1 MGQRG
6 GEDVVTGG
14 EASLRCG
21 GCGAEL
27 ERDHRFCP
35 ACGEPTAAG
44 GGIACPACGLAQP
57 RDAIFCSRC
66 GAHLGSLGRAERRV
80 ITVLFADLSG
90 FTRITEKLDPEAVHE
105 LARSCLE
112 PLAECAIRWGGHVD
126 KFIGDSVMALFGVP
140 EGHEDEPE
148 RAVRA
153 ALEMQRTLE
162 AWSPDERHA
171 PELAGEARPR
181 LGVGIN
187 TGPVVTG
194 LLSAGSACDY
204 TALGDVVNVASRLE
218 SACEPG
224 EVLVGEKTWRETR
237 DVFEFDEG
245 EVMEV
250 PGRREP
256 VRARR
261 VLGEKS
267 VRPGGPVAGGRA
279 RPLVDRREELGRL
292 RRAWGAAREGEA
304 TTLLVAGEPGVGKTR
319 LVEELVAVE
328 GLEAGQVARVGPGAR
343 AAHRPWELAAGLA
356 AALHGLPR
364 GTPPEEAAAAVAGE
378 RSGAWS
384 EAEVTA
390 LAEVFAGRGGDGPVE
405 GAGEG
410 AGDEASAAV
419 ARALSGP
426 GGPPRLLLMED
437 LHRADRSTLG
447 WLAEGAP
454 GLEGARLLLALARP
468 PLPRQTGLAA
478 VLAGPLPRLDVE
490 PLDDRDARTLLE
502 TLLGDHR
509 LPDDL
514 LDRVLRRAEGNPFY
528 LEETLEALSDR
539 GAIERE
545 EGSWRLAAGPDR
557 PGAAGVPDGVESLL
571 STRMDALPSSTK
583 RLLQCA
589 SVAGRRFW
597 GDLLADELLE
607 RPVEEDLRRL
617 REAGMIRTAREP
629 RIPGE
634 REHVFEHV
642 LLREVAYGTLLRSVR
657 AELHGSVAAWLE
669 ERPDAGIR
677 GYHRTVARH
686 WERAGEPGR
695 AAAHREEAEGT

>member
-6 GEDVVTGG
+6 GEDVVTGD

-27 ERDHRFCP
+27 EEDHRFCP
-35 ACGEPTAAG
+35 ACGEPAG
-44 GGIACPACGLAQP
+44 GEGGIACPACGLTQP
-57 RDAIFCSRC
+57 RDVIFCSRC
-66 GAHLGSLGRAERRV
+66 GAHLGSLGRAERRI

-90 FTRITEKLDPEAVHE
+90 FTRITERLDPEAVHE
-105 LARSCLE
+105 LAASCLE
-112 PLAECAIRWGGHVD
+112 PLAECAVRWGGHVD

-162 AWSPDERHA
+162 AWSPDDRHA
-171 PELAGEARPR
+171 LELADGARPR

-224 EVLVGEKTWRETR
+224 QILVGEKTWRETR
-237 DVFEFDEG
+237 EVFEFDEG

-250 PGRREP
+250 PGREEP

-261 VLGEKS
+261 VLGERS
-267 VRPGGPVAGGRA
+267 GRRTGPAAGDRA
-279 RPLVDRREELGRL
+279 RPLVARRDELHRL
-292 RRAWGAAREGEA
+292 REAWAAARRGDGRA
-304 TTLLVAGEPGVGKTR
+304 LLVAGEPGVGKTR
-319 LVEELVAVE
+319 LVEELIAVE
-328 GLEAGQVARVGPGAR
+328 GLEEDQVVRGDLRAR
-343 AAHRPWELAAGLA
+343 AAGRAWEVATGLA
-356 AALHGLPR
+356 ADLHGLPR
-364 GTPPEEAAAAVAGE
+364 DASPEEAATAVARDRPEAWGEDEVAALAAAFDGEGEEDGRDAAAAVAK
-378 RSGAWS
+378 
-384 EAEVTA
+384 
-390 LAEVFAGRGGDGPVE
+390 
-405 GAGEG
+405 
-410 AGDEASAAV
+410 
-419 ARALSGP
+419 ALSGR
-426 GGPPRLLLMED
+426 GDPPRLLLMED
-437 LHRADRSTLG
+437 LRRSDRATLG
-447 WLAEGAP
+447 WLAAGAP
-454 GLEGARLLLALARP
+454 GLEGARLLLAATRP
-468 PLPRQTGLAA
+468 PLPRESELAA
-478 VLAGPLPRLDVE
+478 VLSGPLPRVELGPLDVE
-490 PLDDRDARTLLE
+490 ESRTLLE

-509 LPDDL
+509 LPDVF

-528 LEETLEALSDR
+528 LEETLEALARR
-539 GAIERE
+539 GVVERE
-545 EGSWRLAAGPDR
+545 EGSWRLVAEPDR
-557 PGAAGVPDGVESLL
+557 LGVPDGVESLL

-597 GDLLADELLE
+597 GDLLAGELLE
-607 RPVEEDLRRL
+607 RPVAEDLARL
-617 REAGMIRTAREP
+617 REAGMIRRAREP

-634 REHVFEHV
+634 REHVFEHE

-657 AELHGSVAAWLE
+657 ADLHASVAAWLE

-677 GYHRTVARH
+677 GYHGTVARH
-686 WERAGEPGR
+686 WERADEPAR